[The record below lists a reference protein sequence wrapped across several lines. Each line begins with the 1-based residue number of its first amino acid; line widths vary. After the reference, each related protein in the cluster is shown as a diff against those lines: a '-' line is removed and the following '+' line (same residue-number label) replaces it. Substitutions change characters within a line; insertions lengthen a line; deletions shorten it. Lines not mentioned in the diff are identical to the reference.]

1 MIVKPLIN
9 MSCLSIVTAFTAL
22 LIAFTSANVDS
33 HSTVKDP
40 PQDQIDINLSPNV
53 NNLLTGFDCKNPT
66 NVESLELESVEK
78 CEDRVQKSITKEAY
92 IQILQQ
98 SDEYT
103 LSASICK
110 LRRTKKVSVC
120 GAADHDTSLYDKSFT
135 YRKTKVDVGTCR
147 IIHRD
152 CRAWKYN
159 CMAQTETIIELNQ
172 EASFIIYNEI
182 SLTDL

>member
-1 MIVKPLIN
+1 MIVKTLIN
-9 MSCLSIVTAFTAL
+9 MSYLSIVTTFTTL
-22 LIAFTSANVDS
+22 LIAFTSANVGS

-40 PQDQIDINLSPNV
+40 PQDQIDINLSPTV

-78 CEDRVQKSITKEAY
+78 CEDRVQKSITKEGY

-135 YRKTKVDVGTCR
+135 YRKTKIDVRTCR

-152 CRAWKYN
+152 RRVRN
-159 CMAQTETIIELNQ
+159 IMV
-172 EASFIIYNEI
+172 
-182 SLTDL
+182 